1 MIIKWIIWLNGCYVP
16 TAFQRSWKP
25 VDFCVSKYGVKT
37 NWERLE
43 QPNLPLTVERMLR
56 EESPPSCPRDGFRS
70 PTSTFLHW
78 WTKVPKFCSHE
89 WYGRWHRKGSPTWEV
104 IKFPEKLTRF
114 GGSPEMERPPV
125 LQRCLLVRQF
135 IVLLRLIYFV
145 NSALRPM
152 SDFVSWDNTE

>member
-1 MIIKWIIWLNGCYVP
+1 MSSGPQQTALTYSPTLTSPTVAAVFRSQMITLP
-16 TAFQRSWKP
+16 SQPPEAARLLELLMATQL
-25 VDFCVSKYGVKT
+25 T
-37 NWERLE
+37 NSFPEELE
-43 QPNLPLTVERMLR
+43 ASGLLPLTVERMLR

-70 PTSTFLHW
+70 PTST
-78 WTKVPKFCSHE
+78 
-89 WYGRWHRKGSPTWEV
+89 WEV

-125 LQRCLLVRQF
+125 WQRCLLVRQF

-152 SDFVSWDNTE
+152 SDFVS